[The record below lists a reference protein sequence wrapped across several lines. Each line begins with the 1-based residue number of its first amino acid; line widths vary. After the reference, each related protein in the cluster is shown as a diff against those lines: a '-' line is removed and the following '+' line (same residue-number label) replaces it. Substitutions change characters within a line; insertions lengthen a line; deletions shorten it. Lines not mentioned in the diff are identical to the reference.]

1 MGADTKP
8 FEEVFLAYRRGSKD
22 DFEAKLEGVPEASR
36 SAIRKHLAYFALKEQ
51 DAQSLKWMLDG
62 CWGQMGQAFEDL
74 AYRVRKQ
81 RGTDQKTA
89 ELWRIVEDS
98 RFEVP
103 SEWKGRKSM
112 YPPGDYDLL

>member
-1 MGADTKP
+1 
-8 FEEVFLAYRRGSKD
+8 
-22 DFEAKLEGVPEASR
+22 
-36 SAIRKHLAYFALKEQ
+36 
-51 DAQSLKWMLDG
+51 
-62 CWGQMGQAFEDL
+62 MGQAFEDL

-112 YPPGDYDLL
+112 YPPGDYDLR